1 LGDRVLCV
9 VFFENLHPRH
19 RPCHYHKEI
28 AMKKIIAATQ
38 MTAEMSD
45 QQKRDILKKRLAL
58 SMKQHGG
65 FRSVPSFIW
74 RLDEDKQIACVTSEA
89 QAELHKDDRVG
100 VDLPYSAF
108 GGVEL
113 KQGQRWA
120 ISMKTATLATSLQ
133 KMVAVEPTAERI
145 KTVEVTLDEAAF
157 LALTEGK

>member
-1 LGDRVLCV
+1 
-9 VFFENLHPRH
+9 
-19 RPCHYHKEI
+19 
-28 AMKKIIAATQ
+28 MKKIIAATQ
-38 MTAEMSD
+38 MTAEMSEL
-45 QQKRDILKKRLAL
+45 QKKDILKKRLAL

-65 FRSVPSFIW
+65 FRNIPSFIW
-74 RLDEDKQIACVTSEA
+74 RLDEDKQIACVTSET
-89 QAELHKDDRVG
+89 QSELHKDDRVG

-108 GGVEL
+108 GEGVEL

-145 KTVEVTLDEAAF
+145 KSSEVTLDEASF